1 MVLDAFAGY
10 NQQLTTSV
18 LLGVEAE
25 IGFTPHARR
34 ASVGIPGANGLF
46 PIFGP
51 PPVDPGNDFVSVNT
65 PWSGSVRGRVGYL
78 VRPDSMVYATLGVA
92 FQRLEYSAACF
103 ADPLTW
109 CTLPHNSS
117 QSSNEYGWTVGGGI
131 EHSIASNWL
140 VRLDYRASFFGDR
153 AVSLFPGAGSVGP
166 TFDDRVNAT
175 TNLNTQQITIG
186 LSYKF

>member
-1 MVLDAFAGY
+1 MIFPVLGEPSASVEPRDGSLDDPALPTFGFLAPVAATSDQDFDKSAVILDAFAGY

-78 VRPDSMVYATLGVA
+78 MTPDSMV
-92 FQRLEYSAACF
+92 
-103 ADPLTW
+103 
-109 CTLPHNSS
+109 
-117 QSSNEYGWTVGGGI
+117 
-131 EHSIASNWL
+131 
-140 VRLDYRASFFGDR
+140 
-153 AVSLFPGAGSVGP
+153 
-166 TFDDRVNAT
+166 
-175 TNLNTQQITIG
+175 
-186 LSYKF
+186 